1 MTDVFDE
8 LKEGVNASP
17 WALMRDEAEQTLL
30 WERPKGFTPQ
40 DVGRLAW
47 GWLHNDWRD
56 TVLDHFFYT
65 DWKMRQSRPEELA
78 RFEAAQP
85 LRAEASFLLDEAE
98 SLLSRGA
105 PVTPEFVAVL
115 VSLARTLLGGDTR

>member
-17 WALMRDEAEQTLL
+17 WALMRDEAEQRLL
-30 WERPKGFTPQ
+30 WERPKGFSPQ

-47 GWLHNDWRD
+47 GWLHKDWRD

-65 DWKMRQSRPEELA
+65 DWKMRQDRPEELA
-78 RFEAAQP
+78 RLEAALP
-85 LRAEASFLLDEAE
+85 LRAEASSLLDEVE
-98 SLLSRGA
+98 SLLAQGA
-105 PVTPEFVAVL
+105 EVSPRLVAVL
-115 VSLARTLLGGDTR
+115 MSLARTLLGGAR